1 MSPARRR
8 GEAPCTP
15 LAAARSALVDG
26 ALDLDRQERMLVHL
40 VSCRPCREDVKEL
53 RRLREALRSRS
64 PGTAPTDLT
73 QRLVSIAGA
82 EAHVPLWSRPFRR
95 TAPGFLTSRRRTA
108 RLRRTAAVVLAGAT
122 VAGAAAVGYA
132 AAPANALVDV
142 RDPAPEAQ
150 AEFRTVLTQFPLASD
165 ALIAVLSAAPAAL
178 TTPVAVPALASTT
191 SGRTSLLAGQAR
203 AAMVRAIDA
212 ADETSYRGVQ
222 AFRASSGGRTYSA
235 IVEVQANAGDGTR
248 MRLLDRSGQPIGAG
262 VTGPSSSARVV
273 DETALALLERNYTLV
288 GWSGARAAGRA
299 ATLVEAQRGG
309 RAAARWWVDDAS
321 GIVLAQQNFDRS
333 GRTVMQVGFTN
344 LQVSRSSALL
354 ENLPRQLTVPATST
368 VLTLSMAPALDSAGW
383 VCQDWLAGLS
393 LVRLRSDSPVAPTA
407 VHTVYSDGLAT
418 VSVFEQRGELTSPL
432 RGSRWDSALAA
443 YRLDGTSRLASWQS
457 GARVFTVVTDGSS
470 ELLASAVASLPHEAV
485 PEPTTMERIRAG
497 WARLLADMKG

>member
-1 MSPARRR
+1 MSR
-8 GEAPCTP
+8 GRPGGEGPCP
-15 LAAARSALVDG
+15 HLAGGRSALVDG
-26 ALDLDRQERMLVHL
+26 ALDVDRQERLLAHL
-40 VSCRPCREDVKEL
+40 VSCRPCREDVQEL

-64 PGTAPTDLT
+64 PSRAPEDLAR
-73 QRLVSIAGA
+73 RLVSIAGA
-82 EAHVPLWSRPFRR
+82 EARVPLWSRPFRR
-95 TAPGFLTSRRRTA
+95 TRPGCLTSPRRTS
-108 RLRRTAAVVLAGAT
+108 RLRRRAAAVLVGAT
-122 VAGAAAVGYA
+122 VVGAAVVGYA

-142 RDPAPEAQ
+142 SDPAPEAQ
-150 AEFRTVLTQFPLASD
+150 AEFSSVLTQFPLASD
-165 ALIAVLSAAPAAL
+165 ALSAVLSAEPAAL

-191 SGRTSLLAGQAR
+191 SGRTSLPAGQAR
-203 AAMVRAIDA
+203 AAMVRAVDA
-212 ADETSYRGVQ
+212 ADEVSYRGVQ

-248 MRLLDRSGQPIGAG
+248 TRLLDRAGQQVGAG
-262 VTGPSSSARVV
+262 MTGTTSSARVV
-273 DETALALLERNYTLV
+273 DETALALLERNYSLV

-321 GIVLAQQNFDRS
+321 GIVLAQQGFDRS
-333 GRTVMQVGFTN
+333 GRSVMQVGFTS
-344 LQVSRSSALL
+344 LRVSRSSALL
-354 ENLPRQLTVPATST
+354 ENLPRQLAVPTTST

-393 LVRLRSDSPVAPTA
+393 LVRLRSDSPVAPAT

-418 VSVFEQRGELTSPL
+418 VSVFEQRGELTAPP
-432 RGSRWDSALAA
+432 RGAHWDAALAA

-457 GARVFTVVTDGSS
+457 GSRVFTVVTDGSS
-470 ELLASAVASLPHEAV
+470 ELLASTVASLPHETV

-497 WARLLADMKG
+497 WARLLAT